1 MLSHEELQKIGKLI
15 PTAFGILKVEE
26 GAEGITYRFE
36 YANENLC
43 KHLGK
48 SGSEVLGAEMYEL
61 IPDAPKEWGE
71 YNYRAA
77 MIGEEITHVKPGD
90 EQGEYVMYKVS
101 PAEEDGYCS
110 IMITKFLGSNVTEE
124 ELLEKETH
132 SRLDHDLLATAI
144 NTVYPLCFFANLS
157 KNEFHM
163 VDYGENVFSPSSNEG
178 VFDELIE
185 YTAMSI
191 PDEAERAKFTSTF
204 NRKALLEAF
213 ERGETLVK
221 LQHRQSDDLGHV
233 HWVETNVVFVKNHQS
248 EDILEMTLIKTIDKD
263 KESELLLRD
272 ALKAAEEANKAK
284 SQFLSNMS
292 HDIRTPMNAII
303 GFTTIAAKFMDN
315 PDKLKD
321 SLRKITKSSETLLSI
336 INDILDMSR
345 IENEKMEIE
354 ETSCN
359 VNSLINDMHTMIQ
372 GEMDGKNLEFEVNTS
387 GVIQPWV
394 VADSKKLNRILMNL
408 LSNAVKFTPSGG
420 KIELTCLQK
429 EATQEDFITT
439 VFKVKDNGIGM
450 SREFQEHIFETFT
463 RERNSTDSGV
473 IGTGL
478 GLAITKSMVDILGG
492 TISVESEQNKGT
504 EFTIT
509 LHLKSDA
516 TKEEE
521 KAAADDN
528 TIPDSP
534 VFKRVLLV
542 EDNEMNREIAIELL
556 LDEGYEV
563 EAALNGAEA
572 VELVE
577 NSEAGYY
584 GAVLMDVQM
593 PVMDGYEATKAIRGL
608 KDKELAKIPIV
619 AMTANVFEEDR
630 RRAMACGMDDH
641 IPKPIDVAKV
651 NKSLMKLKM
660 KADRENFYTKGL
672 FGRLKSGEDK

>member
-1 MLSHEELQKIGKLI
+1 S
-15 PTAFGILKVEE
+15 V
-26 GAEGITYRFE
+26 
-36 YANENLC
+36 
-43 KHLGK
+43 
-48 SGSEVLGAEMYEL
+48 
-61 IPDAPKEWGE
+61 
-71 YNYRAA
+71 
-77 MIGEEITHVKPGD
+77 
-90 EQGEYVMYKVS
+90 
-101 PAEEDGYCS
+101 
-110 IMITKFLGSNVTEE
+110 MITKFLGSNVTEE

-191 PDEAERAKFTSTF
+191 PDEAERAKFTDTF
-204 NRKALLEAF
+204 NRKALLAAF

-321 SLRKITKSSETLLSI
+321 SLKKITKSSETLLSI

-359 VNSLINDMHTMIQ
+359 VNSLISDMHTMIQ

-387 GVIQPWV
+387 EVIQPWV

-420 KIELTCLQK
+420 KIELACLQK
-429 EATQEDFITT
+429 EAAQEDFVTT

-450 SREFQEHIFETFT
+450 SKEFQEHIFETFT

-492 TISVESEQNKGT
+492 TISVESEQNEGT

-509 LHLKSDA
+509 LHLKIDA

-521 KAAADDN
+521 KAAAEDS

-542 EDNEMNREIAIELL
+542 EDNEMNREIAMELL

-593 PVMDGYEATKAIRGL
+593 PVMDGYEATKAIRSL
-608 KDKELAKIPIV
+608 KDKELSKIPIV

-672 FGRLKSGEDK
+672 FGRLKSVEDK